1 MLLNISIYIKNKY
14 KIEKKIMITYYDI
27 KIYSYYILSMGI
39 PYYFSYIIKNY
50 GNIIKKFQK
59 NVKVDKFFLDSN
71 SIVYDALFNVE
82 YKGDSEQFEKE
93 IIEFVCEKIKNYIDQ
108 ISPKKLAYIAFD
120 GVAPVAKLDQQ
131 RSRRYK
137 SWYQSRLKNA
147 SNWDRTAITPGT
159 KFMNKLNTRVE
170 EYLKKNKKKLSCK
183 EIIFSGSDKEGEGE
197 HKIFEYIRNNK
208 GGNVVVYGLD
218 ADLIMLSINHVPH
231 VDNIYLFRETPEFIK
246 SLDDTLD
253 PNELYILEIENFK
266 RELIYYMN
274 GDKIPKGEQE
284 INKIHDYIFITFMLG
299 NDFMPHFPALNIRTN
314 GIDTLME
321 CYRNV
326 IGEKGLNI
334 TNGNQIYWKNYR
346 KLVMELA
353 RHEEMYLQT
362 EYKTR
367 NKMEKRVISS
377 YHEKDEDER
386 LLSCPCVEREVEKY
400 INPFDEYWEAR
411 YYDMLMDIDYRDKEA
426 IKKLCLNYIE
436 GLEWTFKYYSEGCVD
451 WRWTYRY
458 SYPPLLKDLQNY
470 IPYFDTDMLDKKP
483 KNSVRDMVQLSY
495 VIPKTSLNL
504 LPPTI
509 RDKLLAEYSEMY
521 SQDYEFQW
529 AFCKYF
535 WESHVEFPE
544 IDLKRLE
551 VLVNS

>member
-1 MLLNISIYIKNKY
+1 
-14 KIEKKIMITYYDI
+14 
-27 KIYSYYILSMGI
+27 MGI

-50 GNIIKKFQK
+50 GNIIKKIQK
-59 NVKVDKFFLDSN
+59 NLSVDGFFLDSN
-71 SIVYDALFNVE
+71 SIIYDAIYNTE
-82 YKGDSEQFEKE
+82 YSGNKESYEKE
-93 IIEFVCEKIKNYIDQ
+93 IINYVCEKIKLYIQ
-108 ISPKKLAYIAFD
+108 QVSPSTLVYIAFD

-137 SWYQSRLKNA
+137 SWFQSKHKNQ
-147 SNWDRTAITPGT
+147 NGWDRTAVTPGT
-159 KFMNKLNTRVE
+159 QFMTDLNKGVEKYFKNNTKLGV
-170 EYLKKNKKKLSCK
+170 KNV
-183 EIIFSGSDKEGEGE
+183 IFSGSDREGEGE
-197 HKIFEYIRNNK
+197 HKIFDYIRKNK
-208 GGNVVVYGLD
+208 CGNVVVYGLD
-218 ADLIMLSINHVPH
+218 ADLIMLSINHIPY

-246 SLDDTLD
+246 SLDDSLD
-253 PNELYILEIENFK
+253 PNELYILEIEYFK
-266 RELIYYMN
+266 RELVYYMN

-334 TNGNQIYWKNYR
+334 TNGQHIYWKNFR

-353 RHEEMYLQT
+353 KHEEMYLQT

-367 NKMEKRVISS
+367 SKMEKRVLSS
-377 YHEKDEDER
+377 YHKKDEDEK

-400 INPFDEYWEAR
+400 INPFDECWEAR
-411 YYDMLMDIDYRDKEA
+411 YYDMLMDIDYKDDEA

-436 GLEWTFKYYSEGCVD
+436 GLEWTFKYYSEGCID

-458 SYPPLLKDLQNY
+458 DYPPLLRDLQRY
-470 IPYFDTDMLDKKP
+470 IPYFDTEMLDVKP
-483 KNSVRDMVQLSY
+483 KDNVRDMVQLSY
-495 VIPKTSLNL
+495 VIPKTSLHL

-509 RDKLLAEYSEMY
+509 REKLLSEYSEMY
-521 SQDYEFQW
+521 GQDYEFKW